1 MQLFQEAALWELK
14 NLESL
19 KGLQELK
26 NLEGIKNLKELQE
39 LQGLRP
45 LKALDE
51 LVEFKWKLSILV
63 MCGFIAQTVVLVW
76 AIRSRR

>member
-1 MQLFQEAALWELK
+1 
-14 NLESL
+14 
-19 KGLQELK
+19 LQELK
-26 NLEGIKNLKELQE
+26 NLEGIQKE

-51 LVEFKWKLSILV
+51 LVEFKWKLAILV